1 MANNFNFNTKLGL
14 DAAGFKQGVRGVQN
28 SIQSLKSS
36 FLSLAGALGAGLGF
50 NQLISNLKNTAT
62 ELSIAKNTL
71 KNVSYVT
78 KGVKGETSDLT
89 YEISNYQENL
99 AFVKKLSNDYA
110 QDLLAITDNYA
121 KFTAACKKT
130 DLALEDQRLIFESLT
145 KAAAYYHLSA
155 DRTADMMNAVIQ
167 MMSKGKVAAEE
178 LRRQLGNTLPGAFNL
193 MAAAMG
199 VSNQKLDE
207 MMRNGEVIA
216 SEVLPKFAAMLNT
229 VTATAEFD
237 SLQASMNK
245 LKNSWYEFV
254 EKSRAEGLFKGI
266 IDGSTKALYFVSD
279 NIKGIKAS
287 MWGLVAYFASVNLF
301 GHFLKQ
307 GEVFIAS
314 LERDLKQ
321 AKVLMSGYNGTMKRF
336 EKDGKVSRSANGV
349 VTPIV
354 SSFGDPQAIEK
365 IQKYNDYILKAAQ
378 AQVKLGYIT
387 KAQYDIIEKEV
398 NDATAAITG
407 MAGATNAAAASTNR
421 LKTAVVGVSSS
432 FEKFK
437 TSFANFI
444 KSNWIF
450 LLISAITTLVARI
463 SQGIAESKRI
473 KNITKDYANQIEVV
487 KKNTDEEAAK
497 LRNNLDIVLDLNA
510 AESSRILA
518 LKAINKSL
526 GLTGEKAYDLSTLD
540 KVKGKYEEITKAV
553 EDWIEA
559 TKKQAIIQSFASQIA
574 DATTKKAQLT
584 TQKTKKEGERDKWAA
599 QQFIGGKPSPD
610 NLNIFA
616 LFKKLIAKGK
626 IKKLT
631 KEIEQYDSVIATAEA
646 GMKEYG
652 IALGDFFDILDENN
666 DGEDGLSNIMKKYNK
681 DTKELSRQLKEG
693 AVSQEEYNK
702 ELNNIVQEAFKAA
715 AATGEISMEE
725 ILKKQDSGKSL
736 TALEKWY
743 VELKK
748 KALECA
754 QQVVLDGIAKSII
767 EDIDEALENDAK
779 ELEKEF
785 EKILENDKKRRQVDI
800 DYAGTTSELKYQNS
814 RNKRDGTFDYKKS
827 RADIFGEEATIANDN
842 LDRVMDKI
850 KELNDKQEELMEAT
864 GQGLDEIAKKE
875 LSNLQEYYRQ
885 LAKEARTIEEAYKFE
900 QIKEDIKEFEQKMAS
915 SVFDGIENFA
925 SSLDRVVSGAKQLR
939 DIMEN
944 TDSTGWEKIMG
955 VVNYIF
961 NILNAVT
968 SVIETVNTLTEM
980 SNMLAGAR
988 SVLDEKKKADA
999 AIELESTVAQAA
1011 AEQSLAVVKEKEA
1024 AVESTITANKI
1035 AQAEASLG
1043 VATALGVEAAAYL
1056 AVAEA
1061 AKKAA
1066 AASAA
1071 ASAAAGGPVAA
1082 IAAAEAT
1089 LLGLTAALGKFEHG
1103 GIVGG
1108 NSTRGDRNIIRANTG
1123 ELILNKAQQGT
1134 LYRAIASGN
1143 LGGGGGGEWRVRGT
1157 DLIKVINN
1165 TQNKLRG

>member
-14 DAAGFKQGVRGVQN
+14 DAAGFKQGVRSVQN

-78 KGVKGETSDLT
+78 KGAKGDTSDLT

-245 LKNSWYEFV
+245 FKNSWYELV

-266 IDGSTKALYFVSD
+266 IDGSTKALSFASD
-279 NIKGIKAS
+279 NIKGIKAT
-287 MWGLVAYFASVNLF
+287 MVGLVTYFATVNIF
-301 GHFLKQ
+301 GNFLKQ

-314 LERDLKQ
+314 LERDLKK
-321 AKVLMSGYNGTMKRF
+321 AKVLMSGFNGEMKRL
-336 EKDGKVSRSANGV
+336 EKDNKVSRSANGV
-349 VTPIV
+349 VTPIA
-354 SSFGDPQAIEK
+354 SSFGDPRSIEK
-365 IQKYNDYILKAAQ
+365 IQRYNDYILQAAQ
-378 AQVKLGYIT
+378 AQVKLGAIT
-387 KAQYDIIEKEV
+387 KAQYDIIQKEV
-398 NDATAAITG
+398 NEATAAITG

-450 LLISAITTLVARI
+450 LLISAIATLVTRI

-473 KNITKDYANQIEVV
+473 NNITKDYANQIEVV

-497 LRNNLDIVLDLNA
+497 LRNNLAIVKDLNA

-518 LKAINKSL
+518 LKEINKSL
-526 GLTGEKAYDLSTLD
+526 GLTGENAYDLSTLD

-553 EDWIEA
+553 EDWIKA

-574 DATTKKAQLT
+574 DATTKKAQLEA
-584 TQKTKKEGERDKWAA
+584 QKKEKEGERDKWASRE
-599 QQFIGGKPSPD
+599 FIGPVENGNVSP
-610 NLNIFA
+610 IAVIKRA
-616 LFKKLIAKGK
+616 LASGK
-626 IKKLT
+626 IKKLD
-631 KEIEQYDSVIATAEA
+631 KEIEQYNSVIATAEA

-652 IALGDFFDILDENN
+652 VALGDFFDILDENK

-785 EKILENDKKRRQVDI
+785 KKILENDEKRLKVDI

-827 RADIFGEEATIANDN
+827 RADIFGEEANIANEN
-842 LDRVMDKI
+842 LDRVMEKLEEVREAADK
-850 KELNDKQEELMEAT
+850 
-864 GQGLDEIAKKE
+864 GSEIAKME
-875 LSNLQEYYRQ
+875 LSSLQEYYRQ

-900 QIKEDIKEFEQKMAS
+900 QIKEDIKKFEQEMTSAT
-915 SVFDGIENFA
+915 FDGIENFA

-988 SVLDEKKKADA
+988 SALDEKKKADA
-999 AIELESTVAQAA
+999 AIELEGTVAQAA
-1011 AEQSLAVVKEKEA
+1011 AEQSLAVIKEKEA

-1043 VATALGVEAAAYL
+1043 VATALGAEAAAYL

-1089 LLGLTAALGKFEHG
+1089 LVGLTAALATFEHG

-1108 NSTRGDRNIIRANTG
+1108 NSTRGDHNIIRANTG
-1123 ELILNKAQQGT
+1123 EMILNKAQQGT
-1134 LYRAIASGN
+1134 LFNMLNGKGGMGGN
-1143 LGGGGGGEWRVRGT
+1143 VEFKIRGA
-1157 DLIKVINN
+1157 DLVGTINN
-1165 TQNKLRG
+1165 YTSRKRG

>member
-14 DAAGFKQGVRGVQN
+14 DANGFKQGVRGVQN
-28 SIQSLKSS
+28 SIRSLKSS

-78 KGVKGETSDLT
+78 KGVKGDTSGLN

-207 MMRNGEVIA
+207 MMRDGEVIA

-229 VTATAEFD
+229 VTATAEFE

-266 IDGSTKALYFVSD
+266 INGSTKALSFASD

-301 GHFLKQ
+301 GNFLKQ

-314 LERDLKQ
+314 LERDLKK
-321 AKVLMSGYNGTMKRF
+321 AKVLMSSFNGEMTRL
-336 EKDGKVSRSANGV
+336 EKENKVSRSANGV

-354 SSFGDPQAIEK
+354 SSFGDPQS
-365 IQKYNDYILKAAQ
+365 IQRILKYNDAVLEVAKT
-378 AQVKLGYIT
+378 QVKLGTIT

-407 MAGATNAAAASTNR
+407 MAGATNAAAASTKR
-421 LKTAVVGVSSS
+421 WKTALVGVSSG

-437 TSFANFI
+437 TSFANFF
-444 KSNWIF
+444 KSNWVF
-450 LLISAITTLVARI
+450 LLIGVLTTVGKYI
-463 SQGIAESKRI
+463 SQLIAESKRI

-497 LRNNLDIVLDLNA
+497 LRNNLAIVKDLNA

-518 LKAINKSL
+518 LKEINKSL
-526 GLTGEKAYDLSTLD
+526 GLTGENAYDLSTLD

-574 DATTKKAQLT
+574 DATTKKAQLEA
-584 TQKTKKEGERDKWAA
+584 QKTEKEGERDKWAA
-599 QQFIGGKPSPD
+599 RQFVGGQPSPD

-631 KEIEQYDSVIATAEA
+631 KEIEQYNSVIATAED

-652 IALGDFFDILDENN
+652 VALGDFFDILDENK
-666 DGEDGLSNIMKKYNK
+666 DGEDGLSNVMKKYNK

-785 EKILENDKKRRQVDI
+785 EKILENDEKRIQVDI

-827 RADIFGEEATIANDN
+827 RADIFGEEANIANEN
-842 LDRVMDKI
+842 LDRVMDGLEKVW
-850 KELNDKQEELMEAT
+850 EAADK
-864 GQGLDEIAKKE
+864 GSEIAKIE
-875 LSNLQEYYRQ
+875 LSSLQEYYRQ

-900 QIKEDIKEFEQKMAS
+900 QIKEDIKKFEQEMTSAT
-915 SVFDGIENFA
+915 FDGIENFA

-980 SNMLAGAR
+980 GNMLAGAR
-988 SVLDEKKKADA
+988 AVLDEKKKADSA
-999 AIELESTVAQAA
+999 LELEGTVAQVA
-1011 AEQSLAVVKEKEA
+1011 AEESLAAVKAKEA
-1024 AVESTITANKI
+1024 AFESTITANKV

-1043 VATALGVEAAAYL
+1043 VATALGVETAAWIALAAAQKD
-1056 AVAEA
+1056 A
-1061 AKKAA
+1061 AMAAAAAQAAMAGGPAAPAAALAA
-1066 AASAA
+1066 AASVGA
-1071 ASAAAGGPVAA
+1071 
-1082 IAAAEAT
+1082 
-1089 LLGLTAALGKFEHG
+1089 GLTATMAAFAKG

-1108 NSTRGDRNIIRANTG
+1108 NSTRGDHNIIRANSG
-1123 ELILNKAQQGT
+1123 EMILNKAQQGT
-1134 LYRAIASGN
+1134 LFNMLNGKGGMGGN
-1143 LGGGGGGEWRVRGT
+1143 VEFKIRGA
-1157 DLIKVINN
+1157 DLVGTINN
-1165 TQNKLRG
+1165 YTSRKRG

>member
-14 DAAGFKQGVRGVQN
+14 DAKGFKQGVRGVQN

-62 ELSIAKNTL
+62 ELSVAKNTL

-78 KGVKGETSDLT
+78 KGVKGDTSDLT

-155 DRTADMMNAVIQ
+155 DRTADMMNAVTQ

-193 MAAAMG
+193 MAAAMD
-199 VSNQKLDE
+199 VSTQKLDE
-207 MMRNGEVIA
+207 MMRDGEVTA

-254 EKSRAEGLFKGI
+254 EESRAEGLFKGI
-266 IDGSTKALYFVSD
+266 IDKSTKALSFASD
-279 NIKGIKAS
+279 KINGIKAS
-287 MWGLVAYFASVNLF
+287 IWGLIAYFGSVNIF
-301 GHFLKQ
+301 GNFLKQ
-307 GEVFIAS
+307 GELFTSS
-314 LERDLKQ
+314 LERDLKK
-321 AKVLMSGYNGTMKRF
+321 AKVIMSAYNSEMKRL
-336 EKDGKVSRSANGV
+336 EKNNEVSKSANGV

-354 SSFGDPQAIEK
+354 NNFGDPHSSERILN
-365 IQKYNDYILKAAQ
+365 YNDALSKAAQ
-378 AQVKLGYIT
+378 AQVKLGTIT
-387 KAQYDIIEKEV
+387 KAQYDIIQKEV
-398 NDATAAITG
+398 NYATAAITG
-407 MAGATNAAAASTNR
+407 MAGATNTATASTNR
-421 LKTAVVGVSSS
+421 WKTALVGISSN

-437 TSFANFI
+437 TSFANFF
-444 KSNWIF
+444 KSNWPF
-450 LLISAITTLVARI
+450 LLIGALSAIVARV
-463 SQGIAESKRI
+463 SEAIAETNKI
-473 KNITKDYANQIEVV
+473 KNITEDYANQIEVV

-497 LRNNLDIVLDLNA
+497 LRNNLAIVLDLNA

-540 KVKGKYEEITKAV
+540 KVKGKYEEITKEV
-553 EDWIEA
+553 EKWIEA
-559 TKKQAIIQSFASQIA
+559 TKKQAIIQSFAGQIA
-574 DATTKKAQLT
+574 DATTKKAQLVN
-584 TQKTKKEGERDKWAA
+584 KKIKKEEKRDESAA
-599 QQFIGGKPSPD
+599 QQFIGQPSPD
-610 NLNIFA
+610 GLNIFA
-616 LFKKLIAKGK
+616 IIKTAIANRK
-626 IKKLT
+626 IKKLN
-631 KEIEQYDSVIATAEA
+631 KEIEQYDSAIATAED

-652 IALGDFFDILDENN
+652 VALGDFFEILDENS
-666 DGEDGLSNIMKKYNK
+666 DGEDGLSNVMKKYNK
-681 DTKELSRQLKEG
+681 DTKELSRQLKDG
-693 AVSQEEYNK
+693 AVTQEEYNK

-715 AATGEISMEE
+715 AATGEISMEA

-743 VELKK
+743 VELKD

-754 QQVVLDGIAKSII
+754 RQVVLDSIAKSII

-785 EKILENDKKRRQVDI
+785 EKILENDEKRRKVDI

-814 RNKRDGTFDYKKS
+814 LNKRDGTFDYKKS
-827 RADIFGEEATIANDN
+827 RSDIFGEEATIANDN

-850 KELNDKQEELMEAT
+850 KELNDKQKELMEAT

-875 LSNLQEYYRQ
+875 LSNLQEYYKQ
-885 LAKEARTIEEAYKFE
+885 LSKEARTIEDAYRFE
-900 QIKEDIKEFEQKMAS
+900 QIKEDIKEFEKEMTS

-925 SSLDRVVSGAKQLR
+925 SSLDRIVSGAKQLR

-968 SVIETVNTLTEM
+968 SVIETVNSLTEI
-980 SNMLAGAR
+980 SNMLADAR
-988 SVLDEKKKADA
+988 SVLDEKKKANSA
-999 AIELESTVAQAA
+999 LELETTVAQIS
-1011 AEQSLAVVKEKEA
+1011 AEQSLEAIKAKEA
-1024 AVESTITANKI
+1024 AYESTITANKI
-1035 AQAEASLG
+1035 AQAEAIAG
-1043 VATALGVEAAAYL
+1043 VTTALGAEAAAYL
-1056 AVAEA
+1056 VVAEA

-1066 AASAA
+1066 AAAA
-1071 ASAAAGGPVAA
+1071 AVTAAAGGPAAA
-1082 IAAAEAT
+1082 IAATETT
-1089 LLGLTAALGKFEHG
+1089 LAGMTAALATFEHG

-1123 ELILNKAQQGT
+1123 ELVLNKAQQGT

-1165 TQNKLRG
+1165 TQSKLRG

>member
-14 DAAGFKQGVRGVQN
+14 DANGFKQGVRGVQN
-28 SIQSLKSS
+28 SIRSLKSN

-50 NQLISNLKNTAT
+50 NELISNLKNTAT

-78 KGVKGETSDLT
+78 KGVKGDTSDLT

-254 EKSRAEGLFKGI
+254 EKSRTEGLFKGI
-266 IDGSTKALYFVSD
+266 IDGSTKALSFASD
-279 NIKGIKAS
+279 NINGIKAS
-287 MWGLVAYFASVNLF
+287 MWGLIAYFGSINIF

-307 GEVFIAS
+307 GEVFTAS
-314 LERDLKQ
+314 LERDLKK
-321 AKVLMSGYNGTMKRF
+321 AKLLMGDYNGEMKRL
-336 EKDGKVSRSANGV
+336 EKNNEVSKSANGV

-354 SSFGDPQAIEK
+354 SSFGDPRS
-365 IQKYNDYILKAAQ
+365 IQRIQNYNDAILKAAQ
-378 AQVKLGYIT
+378 AQVKLGAIT
-387 KAQYDIIEKEV
+387 KAQYNIIQKEV

-407 MAGATNAAAASTNR
+407 MAGATNTATASTNR
-421 LKTAVVGVSSS
+421 WKTAFVGFSNS

-437 TSFANFI
+437 ASFANFF
-444 KSNWIF
+444 KSNWPF
-450 LLISAITTLVARI
+450 LLIGVLTTVASKI
-463 SQGIAESKRI
+463 SQIISETNRI
-473 KNITKDYANQIEVV
+473 KNITEDYANQIEVV

-497 LRNNLDIVLDLNA
+497 LRNNLAIVLDLNA

-540 KVKGKYEEITKAV
+540 KVKGKYEEITKEV
-553 EDWIEA
+553 ENWIEA
-559 TKKQAIIQSFASQIA
+559 TKKQAIIQSFAGQIA
-574 DATTKKAQLT
+574 DATTKKAQVVNK
-584 TQKTKKEGERDKWAA
+584 KTKKEDKRDKWEA
-599 QQFIGGKPSPD
+599 QQFIGQPSPD
-610 NLNIFA
+610 NLNI
-616 LFKKLIAKGK
+616 IAIIKTAIANRK
-626 IKKLT
+626 IKKLN
-631 KEIEQYDSVIATAEA
+631 KEIEQYDSAIATAED

-652 IALGDFFDILDENN
+652 IALGDFFEILDENN
-666 DGEDGLSNIMKKYNK
+666 DGEDGLSNVMKKYNK
-681 DTKELSRQLKEG
+681 DTKELSRQLKDG
-693 AVSQEEYNK
+693 AVTQEEYNK
-702 ELNNIVQEAFKAA
+702 ELNNIIQEAFKAA
-715 AATGEISMEE
+715 AATGEISMEA

-743 VELKK
+743 VELKD

-754 QQVVLDGIAKSII
+754 RQVVLDSIAKSII

-785 EKILENDKKRRQVDI
+785 EKILENDEKRRKVDV

-827 RADIFGEEATIANDN
+827 KADIFGEEATIANDN

-850 KELNDKQEELMEAT
+850 KELNDKQKELMEAT

-875 LSNLQEYYRQ
+875 LSNLQEYYKQ
-885 LAKEARTIEEAYKFE
+885 LSKEARTIEDAYRFE
-900 QIKEDIKEFEQKMAS
+900 QIKEDIKEFEKEMTS
-915 SVFDGIENFA
+915 SVFEGIENFA
-925 SSLDRVVSGAKQLR
+925 SSLDRIVSGAKQLR

-968 SVIETVNTLTEM
+968 SVIETVNSLTEI
-980 SNMLAGAR
+980 SNMLADAR
-988 SVLDEKKKADA
+988 SVLDEKKKANSA
-999 AIELESTVAQAA
+999 LELETTVAQIS
-1011 AEQSLAVVKEKEA
+1011 AEQSLAAIKEKEA
-1024 AVESTITANKI
+1024 AFESTITANKV
-1035 AQAEASLG
+1035 AQAEAIAG
-1043 VATALGVEAAAYL
+1043 VTTALGAEAAAYL
-1056 AVAEA
+1056 VVADA

-1066 AASAA
+1066 AAAA
-1071 ASAAAGGPVAA
+1071 AVTAAAGGPEAA
-1082 IAAAEAT
+1082 IAAAETT
-1089 LLGLTAALGKFEHG
+1089 LAGLTAVLSTFEHG

-1108 NSTRGDRNIIRANTG
+1108 NSTRGDHNIIRANSG

-1165 TQNKLRG
+1165 TQSKLRG